1 MWGRARWVREMEE
14 GSGAKMQEGK
24 RYARGDG
31 VGDWGHS
38 SCLES
43 LYLLSLFDELSA
55 AVDGGVGGLRLLD
68 TASLPLPSY
77 TSAAVLLS
85 IISS

>member
-55 AVDGGVGGLRLLD
+55 AVDGGVGELILMTLPPSPSPATHLLQ
-68 TASLPLPSY
+68 SY
-77 TSAAVLLS
+77 YL
-85 IISS
+85 